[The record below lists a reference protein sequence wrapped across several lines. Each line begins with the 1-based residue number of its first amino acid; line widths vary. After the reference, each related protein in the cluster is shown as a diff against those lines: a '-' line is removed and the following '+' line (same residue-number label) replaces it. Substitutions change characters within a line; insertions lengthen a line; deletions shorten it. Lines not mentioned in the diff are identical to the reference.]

1 MRLAG
6 KRAVVTGAAGG
17 IGAAVA
23 QAFLREGAVVGGLDL
38 TAPPAGVT
46 PLIAD
51 VRDEQAVSTA
61 MTAFATEA
69 GGIDV
74 LACCAAIQLHGQ
86 DGPADRL
93 DLAVWQRTIDVNLTG
108 LFLTVKHAL
117 SWMRAASNGS
127 IIVCGSP
134 TGVTMTG
141 AGYDAYSASKGG
153 VMALARALAGD
164 LAADGIRVNTVVP
177 GPIET
182 RLIASLIDDGDVRR
196 ALVAGV
202 PLGRLGSPD
211 DVVGAFVY
219 LACDESRYATG
230 STLTVDGGVTA
241 R

>member
-23 QAFLREGAVVGGLDL
+23 QAFLREGALVGGLDL

-61 MTAFATEA
+61 MTAFATEV

-164 LAADGIRVNTVVP
+164 LAPDGIRVNTVVP
-177 GPIET
+177 GPVET
-182 RLIASLIDDGDVRR
+182 PLIASLIDDGDVRR

-211 DVVGAFVY
+211 EVVGAFVY